1 MNLES
6 QVEELQGRIATLEA
20 QMQVIL
26 EHLGVAGKSDDPFE
40 ARLLE
45 LIRANQKI
53 EAIKRYREKTGLG
66 LKEAKDAVEDLER
79 RLG

>member
-26 EHLGVAGKSDDPFE
+26 EYLGVAGKSDDPFE